1 MSQRVIFLNI
11 DREEWNQA
19 KMNIENIDFSV
30 QFLKQDGTLREKT
43 YHKLKY
49 NELTEGIIV
58 LLQLGDKYPLQLLA
72 NNKQLFEEMR
82 DVFGLSNNKKHM
94 LFTNFSEPFDLKNK
108 AQINKLGADLGSHF
122 LTNNELVNQIRK
134 EKDHG
139 STHYM
144 YRYYSNNQRLRG
156 SSGISEVDMTCD
168 AFIKLDDGGVLSLFV
183 NSDIELTPFA
193 VLEN

>member
-1 MSQRVIFLNI
+1 VSQRVIFLNI

-94 LFTNFSEPFDLKNK
+94 LLIITQNHL
-108 AQINKLGADLGSHF
+108 I
-122 LTNNELVNQIRK
+122 
-134 EKDHG
+134 
-139 STHYM
+139 
-144 YRYYSNNQRLRG
+144 
-156 SSGISEVDMTCD
+156 
-168 AFIKLDDGGVLSLFV
+168 
-183 NSDIELTPFA
+183 
-193 VLEN
+193 